1 MEEHQ
6 ISGGLGGIFAEIFSE
21 IQGKHA
27 LLYRAGLNDVFSEVV
42 GNQDYLRDYYGI
54 SADKL
59 LPVIEKI
66 IGEID

>member
-1 MEEHQ
+1 M
-6 ISGGLGGIFAEIFSE
+6 
-21 IQGKHA
+21 
-27 LLYRAGLNDVFSEVV
+27 YRAGLNDVFSEVV